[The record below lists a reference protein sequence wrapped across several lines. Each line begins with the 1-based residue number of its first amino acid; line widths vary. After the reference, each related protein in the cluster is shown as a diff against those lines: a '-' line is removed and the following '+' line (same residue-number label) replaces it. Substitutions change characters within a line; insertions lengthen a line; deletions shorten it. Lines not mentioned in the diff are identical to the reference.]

1 MDEIV
6 FPQIPYK
13 KFMPQLIAVIVVFF
27 VLIFAVLSFGWI
39 NVQPNEV
46 AVRVDKLKGHVDQ
59 EPLGVGYHFFNK
71 WFTDMVIY
79 KVSARSFPSQSMATE
94 NEKEYNM
101 ELKTNDGQNVSVD
114 ITIIYSLNAKDVP
127 LLHQAVGSNYED
139 QILLPQVR
147 SEARIA
153 IGNYSAEDI
162 YQGNVRD
169 QIQTRI
175 KEKLTGVLSKYPAIN
190 VQDALIRHFQFSVQF
205 EAAIEQKKIAAQM
218 VEVNKQQALAE
229 EETAKKLEAIA
240 RGQKLKAIQEAEGR
254 AASAKIEA
262 DAERYK
268 LEQEATGKLALY
280 KAEAEGKKLS
290 AEALGGGA
298 NVVAL
303 EFAKN
308 IPNKLQIWGIPTGQN
323 STSLMDLSGV
333 FGNMLEARN
342 KSTGK

>member
-6 FPQIPYK
+6 ELKDAFK
-13 KFMPQLIAVIVVFF
+13 KFLPSSLIAISLG
-27 VLIFAVLSFGWI
+27 LIFIFFIASFGWI
-39 NVQPNEV
+39 NVQPTEV
-46 AVRVDKLKGHVDQ
+46 AVRVDKIKGHIDTA
-59 EPLGVGYHFFNK
+59 PLGVGYHFFNK

-94 NEKEYNM
+94 NQRDYNM
-101 ELKTNDGQNVSVD
+101 ELKTDDGQNVSVD
-114 ITIIYSLNAKDVP
+114 ITIIYSLNSKDVP
-127 LLHQAVGSNYED
+127 LLHQAVGPNYED
-139 QILLPQVR
+139 QVLLPQMR

-153 IGNYSAEDI
+153 IGSYSAEEI
-162 YQGNVRD
+162 YQGKVRD
-169 QIQTRI
+169 EIQTRV
-175 KEKLTGVLSKYPAIN
+175 KEKLTNVLAKYPAIN
-190 VQDALIRHFQFSVQF
+190 IQDALIRHFQFSAQF
-205 EAAIEQKKIAAQM
+205 EGAIEQKKIAAQM

-262 DAERYK
+262 EAERYK

-280 KAEAEGKKLS
+280 KAEAEGKRLS
-290 AEALGGGA
+290 AEALGGGG

-308 IPNKLQIWGIPTGQN
+308 IPNKLQIWGIPTGAN
-323 STSLMDLSGV
+323 STSLMDLSGI
-333 FGNMLEARN
+333 FKGMLEKKA
-342 KSTGK
+342 SS